1 MLYSMTGYGR
11 VVKSLDNQNIVVEI
25 KSLNSRYLDIKV
37 KSPNRYRSLEVELRK
52 QIGTAAERG
61 KIECNIDLSD
71 SFGEEE
77 YVINETLFSQ
87 YAQSLRHLQAELDL
101 PEGDLLYAISRMP
114 NAITAKSTEPSDEEK
129 AALESAVAE
138 AIEAFQAYRRTEGEV
153 TETDFQE
160 RVALIAQLLKDVEP
174 YEEPRIQ
181 KVRERVKQ
189 HLDEWLD
196 SDKVDQNRFE
206 QEMVYYLE
214 KYDISEEKLRLK
226 QHCDYFLET
235 LNNERSAKGKKL
247 NFIVQEMGREI
258 NTIGSKANSIEIQR
272 LVVQMKD
279 ELEKIKEQIANV
291 L

>member
-1 MLYSMTGYGR
+1 MTGYGR
-11 VVKSLDNQNIVVEI
+11 IVKSLDNQSIIVEL

-37 KSPNRYRSLEVELRK
+37 RSPNRYRSLEVDLRK
-52 QIGTAAERG
+52 QIGAAVERG
-61 KIECNIDLSD
+61 KVECTIELSD
-71 SFGEEE
+71 SFGEAE
-77 YVINETLFSQ
+77 YVINEPLFSQ
-87 YAQSLRHLQAELDL
+87 YAQSLRHLQAELGL
-101 PEGDLLYAISRMP
+101 PEGDLLQTISRLP
-114 NAITAKSTEPSDEEK
+114 NAVTSKSTEPSDSEK
-129 AALESAVAE
+129 AGLKATLLG
-138 AIEAFQAYRRTEGEV
+138 AIEAFQAYRRAEGEV
-153 TETDFQE
+153 TETDFRE
-160 RVALIAQLLKDVEP
+160 RVNLIAQFLKDIEP
-174 YEEPRIQ
+174 HEEPRIQ
-181 KVRERVKQ
+181 KVRERIKQ

-196 SDKVDQNRFE
+196 SDKVDQSRFE

-214 KYDISEEKLRLK
+214 KYDVSEEKLRLK

-235 LNNERSAKGKKL
+235 LDNNKNAKGKKL